1 MAVQFTYQI
10 PAQCPGDY
18 PADRFLDE
26 MVEQAQAAKAAG
38 FTGLTSPQHHLV
50 GPLQYFQPVPLL
62 ARMAAATP
70 GMELIPGII
79 LLALHHPVEV
89 AEELATLDVISGG
102 RLVAGFGLGY
112 RDPEFSAFGV
122 PRGERVARFEEY
134 LEVIKLLWTG
144 EPAHFDGRFVQLG
157 GQQIALRPLQSRN
170 GGRPPIWLG
179 ANADAGVRRAARLA
193 DAWLMNPHGALPA
206 MRRQLELYLR
216 ARAQAGQPP
225 PSRIPISK
233 ELYVSEDR
241 ELALRQAGPYIAE
254 KYRTYT
260 AWGQAET
267 LPQDDAWSEEFSELM
282 RDRFIIGGPAE
293 VLQTLQ
299 DLQRELSVTDFMFR
313 ICWPGMPQK
322 DVLNAIE
329 LLGKHVIPQMRQTLA
344 PQSDLRG

>member
-1 MAVQFTYQI
+1 MSVRFTYQI

-18 PADRFLDE
+18 PADRFLAE
-26 MVEQAQAAKAAG
+26 MIEQAQAARVAG

-62 ARMAAATP
+62 ARMAAEAP

-102 RLVAGFGLGY
+102 KLIAGFGLGY
-112 RDPEFSAFGV
+112 REPEFAAFGV
-122 PRGERVARFEEY
+122 PRGGRVARFEEY
-134 LEVIKLLWTG
+134 LEVIQRLWTG
-144 EPAHFDGRFVQLG
+144 EPVHFEGRFVRLD
-157 GQQIALRPLQSRN
+157 GQQIALRPLQSVA

-179 ANADAGVRRAARLA
+179 ANADAGVRRAARLG

-206 MRRQLELYLR
+206 MRRQLELYLT
-216 ARAQAGQPP
+216 ARAEAGRPAP
-225 PSRIPISK
+225 ERIPLSK
-233 ELYVSEDR
+233 ELYVAEDSD
-241 ELALRQAGPYIAE
+241 LALCQAKPYLAE

-267 LPQDDAWSEEFSELM
+267 LPSDDAWSEDFSELM
-282 RDRFIIGGPAE
+282 RDRFIIGGPDD
-293 VLQTLQ
+293 VLATLQ
-299 DLQRELSVTDFMFR
+299 SLVRELSVTDFMFR

-322 DVLNAIE
+322 DVLTAIE
-329 LLGKHVIPQMRQTLA
+329 LLGKHVIPQFA
-344 PQSDLRG
+344 D